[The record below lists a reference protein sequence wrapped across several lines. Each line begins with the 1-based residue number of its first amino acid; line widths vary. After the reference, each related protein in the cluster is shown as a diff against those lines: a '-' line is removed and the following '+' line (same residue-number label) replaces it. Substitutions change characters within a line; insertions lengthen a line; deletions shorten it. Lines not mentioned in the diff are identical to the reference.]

1 MARCAEKSVG
11 FFGNCVNIKEWN
23 CQRPIFLKGKSAIKI
38 HRDLMNHKRM
48 PGLHFQAKGY
58 WVSTVGFYEAVIRK
72 YVRDQNR
79 RDKNQT

>member
-1 MARCAEKSVG
+1 MAA
-11 FFGNCVNIKEWN
+11 
-23 CQRPIFLKGKSAIKI
+23 FLKGKSAIKI
-38 HRDLMNHKRM
+38 HRDLMKHKRM
-48 PGLHFQAKGY
+48 TGLHFQAKGY